1 MQRKSQK
8 LENEKAV
15 LSRGNRVMLCV
26 IDLNKDDMQCNEKI
40 YEDLT
45 QFAANTKHIINKK
58 TTSDKLTSINK

>member
-1 MQRKSQK
+1 MQRKSQE

-15 LSRGNRVMLCV
+15 LSRENRVMLCV

-45 QFAANTKHIINKK
+45 QFAANT
-58 TTSDKLTSINK
+58 S